1 MENEEIL
8 TIPNII
14 TLLRMLLIPFFILSL
29 VYNKTE
35 IAILLFGAIAMGD
48 ALDGLSARI
57 MKQKTKIGALL
68 DSTTDWLAILS
79 TLITFLFIK
88 IQYLPIWI
96 IVILLIPAVIGI
108 IAKGVYV
115 RKGRKTSPTII
126 GKITI
131 AFAYITTISFLINF
145 EYKNF
150 FLIGIILLAYT
161 TLITYIAKDV
171 KLFIK

>member
-1 MENEEIL
+1 MENEEIV

-88 IQYLPIWI
+88 IR
-96 IVILLIPAVIGI
+96 
-108 IAKGVYV
+108 YV
-115 RKGRKTSPTII
+115 PWVKIMRSFTKDTSLCTTKKQKTFY
-126 GKITI
+126 
-131 AFAYITTISFLINF
+131 A
-145 EYKNF
+145 
-150 FLIGIILLAYT
+150 
-161 TLITYIAKDV
+161 
-171 KLFIK
+171 